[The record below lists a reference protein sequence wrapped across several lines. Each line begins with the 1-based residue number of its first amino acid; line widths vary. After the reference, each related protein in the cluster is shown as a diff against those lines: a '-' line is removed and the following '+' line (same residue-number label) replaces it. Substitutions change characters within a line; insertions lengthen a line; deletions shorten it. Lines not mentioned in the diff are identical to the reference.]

1 MNMSR
6 AWDWQSQGRYSLDR
20 IHWANATYIDAIYI
34 DNSVTIVWHPL
45 ITVLSNC
52 WLMWRLMCVKQYI
65 YTTFEDE
72 DWRTYCWDKSIRNL
86 LAELIVLQQRTRLRN
101 LTFWTTSSLWIEFVD
116 HIELLLDECSRSRR
130 AVCED
135 NWFAADVANV
145 KERGS

>member
-34 DNSVTIVWHPL
+34 DNSVAIVWHPL

-86 LAELIVLQQRTRLRN
+86 WAELIVSQQRIRLRN
-101 LTFWTTSSLWIEFVD
+101 LTFWTASSLWIW
-116 HIELLLDECSRSRR
+116 LLIISNYLTNASEADEQRVKKCR
-130 AVCED
+130 
-135 NWFAADVANV
+135 FAADVANV
-145 KERGS
+145 KERGC